1 MEYLLDIK
9 DLELEQQINQ
19 LSQLE
24 KECSPKNYD
33 AFFSLNYELAEL
45 RYKFSEAKD
54 TSTQA
59 GTNDALN
66 LLNLAII
73 TLTKAD
79 DIQRTDDR
87 VYEHEKDEQIRKLKE
102 DLENQSFKLSADLG
116 LLKSQDLI
124 DQGDKV
130 IQCYDGTERG
140 GRLSKHSE
148 QTYLRAN
155 DELVRAL

>member
-1 MEYLLDIK
+1 MKFVPLSVTDIVYTFT
-9 DLELEQQINQ
+9 DRCQL

-59 GTNDALN
+59 GTNDALK
-66 LLNLAII
+66 LLNLARI
-73 TLTKAD
+73 TLNKAD

-87 VYEHEKDEQIRKLKE
+87 VYEHEKDE
-102 DLENQSFKLSADLG
+102 
-116 LLKSQDLI
+116 
-124 DQGDKV
+124 
-130 IQCYDGTERG
+130 
-140 GRLSKHSE
+140 
-148 QTYLRAN
+148 
-155 DELVRAL
+155 